1 MCYLE
6 LNPPPAAERIYSFC
20 SKHTGGKNIGPVE
33 DGKLIASTGIGSP
46 VVSHRVLLLLLLLEV
61 VPITTRSSPQ
71 LDDTRNIFF
80 RILYRGPA
88 LDFNK
93 SGGSTTSNTHIN
105 DHGVMMGI
113 R

>member
-1 MCYLE
+1 MTGKSYLE

-20 SKHTGGKNIGPVE
+20 NKHTGWKNIGPVE
-33 DGKLIASTGIGSP
+33 DGKLIANTGIGSP
-46 VVSHRVLLLLLLLEV
+46 VVSHPVLLLLLLEV

-93 SGGSTTSNTHIN
+93 SGGSATSNAHTLTTT
-105 DHGVMMGI
+105 G
-113 R
+113 